1 MPRSI
6 QLSYFLIYI
15 REYNSQRLVEGP
27 KSGFMYGSNDGVV
40 WTKLVSY
47 DNLVHVVREG
57 TRVDVQ
63 STEAYKYF
71 RLVVT
76 STVGTP
82 THNGVV
88 INELQLFES
97 TLGVGTSATTAKLT
111 VDGGLGLAKGSQVF
125 AGSDVITEFPKHD
138 RPLVKYP
145 EVAMTAASTGG
156 YTATASSRF
165 NTSGSYNVE
174 HVFDNEILSDV
185 NWISGG
191 NPDTY
196 NETTGIATSQDSLN
210 GENGSYVTLELPK
223 AIKPV
228 YVRLYHRPTS
238 SSSPRAPK
246 SGYIYGSNDNSTW
259 TQIGSFSYSSHT
271 GGDSEYK
278 HISLD
283 SGDYKYKYLT
293 FQVTSIFVSG
303 GASDAVSIREL
314 EYYGTE

>member
-156 YTATASSRF
+156 YTATASSSVGGYPAYLAF
-165 NTSGSYNVE
+165 DGTDSFYITKYGNYDISDGSY
-174 HVFDNEILSDV
+174 
-185 NWISGG
+185 
-191 NPDTY
+191 
-196 NETTGIATSQDSLN
+196 
-210 GENGSYVTLELPK
+210 
-223 AIKPV
+223 
-228 YVRLYHRPTS
+228 
-238 SSSPRAPK
+238 
-246 SGYIYGSNDNSTW
+246 
-259 TQIGSFSYSSHT
+259 
-271 GGDSEYK
+271 
-278 HISLD
+278 
-283 SGDYKYKYLT
+283 
-293 FQVTSIFVSG
+293 
-303 GASDAVSIREL
+303 
-314 EYYGTE
+314 